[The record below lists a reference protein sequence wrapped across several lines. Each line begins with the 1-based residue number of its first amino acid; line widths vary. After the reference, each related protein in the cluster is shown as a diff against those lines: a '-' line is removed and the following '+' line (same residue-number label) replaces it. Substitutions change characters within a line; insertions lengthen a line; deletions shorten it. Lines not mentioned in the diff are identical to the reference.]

1 MHRDRYIY
9 ACVYASIHKVDV
21 TQMKPKAIPLLT
33 EEQFAVLEQE
43 LKREP
48 TAKDVERIKRAKTIL
63 KRHSF

>member
-1 MHRDRYIY
+1 
-9 ACVYASIHKVDV
+9 
-21 TQMKPKAIPLLT
+21 MKPKAIPLLT